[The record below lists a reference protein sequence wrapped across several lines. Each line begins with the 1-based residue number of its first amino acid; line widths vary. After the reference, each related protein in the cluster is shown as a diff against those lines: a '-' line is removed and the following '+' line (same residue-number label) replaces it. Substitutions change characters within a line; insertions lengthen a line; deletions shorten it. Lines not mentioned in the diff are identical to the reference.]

1 MMEAIVKLTAS
12 IAEIKAEKLRS
23 AESAGPPA
31 RPKPIKYLCGGRGAD
46 DFTEV
51 RWRGVREIQISDEYL
66 HKILREIEEGVGLID
81 CMCIFVCC

>member
-1 MMEAIVKLTAS
+1 MKLA
-12 IAEIKAEKLRS
+12 AYLDEMKAEKKRN
-23 AESAGPPA
+23 AEATARPPA
-31 RPKPIKYLCGGRGAD
+31 SPKPTKYLCGGRGAD